1 MKGLKI
7 ENRDIVRAGGKPV
20 VIEGLEYYSQR
31 IRHSI
36 RLSLA
41 ESVYEPLNGMDWNT
55 IFSTKIS
62 RERILLEV
70 RKVLQKDTET
80 VSVDS
85 IEIIEDSGNDRKLN
99 IRFSALT
106 IYGFVTE
113 EV

>member
-7 ENRDIVRAGGKPV
+7 ENRDIVRVGGKPT

-31 IRHSI
+31 IKHSI
-36 RLSLA
+36 RLTLG
-41 ESVYEPLNGMDWNT
+41 ESIFEPLTGVDWNT
-55 IFSTKIS
+55 IFSTKIP
-62 RERILLEV
+62 RERILFEI
-70 RKVLQKDTET
+70 RKVLLKDAET
-80 VSVDS
+80 VSVDN